1 MKKLMLL
8 LAFSSAGFAAYA
20 TSGTEKQKTVEPAVA
35 GTVLDAATK
44 KPVADVV
51 ITATHTTA
59 KSQHTI
65 TTDAN
70 GQFKLPQLP
79 TGTYKFKFEKA
90 NYQSV
95 EKQNVTVKQE
105 APVKI
110 NIEISNYPDQDEDH
124 RQWFLK
130 YDF

>member
-1 MKKLMLL
+1 MKKLLL
-8 LAFSSAGFAAYA
+8 MLAFSATGFAAYA

-35 GTVLDAATK
+35 GTVLDATTK

-51 ITATHTTA
+51 VTATHTTG

-79 TGTYKFKFEKA
+79 AGTYKFRFEKA
-90 NYQSV
+90 NYVPV
-95 EKQNVTVKQE
+95 EKSSVTVKQE
-105 APVKI
+105 SPVKI
-110 NIEISNYPDQDEDH
+110 NIEIADNDQEEDR
-124 RQWFLK
+124 RQWFFK